1 MNYFKFTN
9 VRLIKCKNINCEQQK
24 YNYEMSHQMK
34 MSEDEGFSQ
43 MIGWTWLLL
52 DYNDINM
59 ATFSSKHSLVT
70 DRQTDGETDT

>member
-1 MNYFKFTN
+1 
-9 VRLIKCKNINCEQQK
+9 
-24 YNYEMSHQMK
+24 MSHRKK

-43 MIGWTWLLL
+43 MIGWSWLLL

-70 DRQTDGETDT
+70 DRQTDRQTERQTHNDSNTRAKERDISKNKVQIAH